1 MSFELNR
8 GGQWANVRWQKFMKL
23 PNPYTQRE
31 LADARK
37 LPPPNEPFAAI
48 NVSFHK
54 TYTRLVEQVLAQL
67 GDSVPVIVLIG
78 DDATLLC
85 DGREHREQFIPAR
98 YHELK
103 ALGHLAFGVQLTLMA
118 NGSGRLSD
126 VTVSELHGKRA
137 QIEEIQAIINA
148 SQGSASRSPTMKAPD
163 ELLCRARAL
172 VDRVLEKG
180 AVDFDRLQDHVR
192 ALASHALEIAQLAVC
207 IELEQLHALLTRWRN
222 DLGEKRW
229 AGMYVV
235 ICGAHQPRYREA
247 ACQYF
252 GRLLRQPQGP
262 AAEREDRLVYAEGLC
277 DIQGALDLLARHI
290 VDQRASNL
298 LFGDRR
304 RLQEDLLADAANTEV
319 RKLLPKVRRCP
330 NTVQRRRR

>member
-1 MSFELNR
+1 
-8 GGQWANVRWQKFMKL
+8 MKL
-23 PNPYTQRE
+23 PNPHTQRE
-31 LADARK
+31 LAAARE
-37 LPPPNEPFAAI
+37 LPPPNEPLAGI
-48 NVSFHK
+48 NIAFHQ

-78 DDATLLC
+78 DDATLL
-85 DGREHREQFIPAR
+85 REGGEQCEQVIPPR

-118 NGSGRLSD
+118 NGSGRLTEL
-126 VTVSELHGKRA
+126 TVSELHEKRA
-137 QIEEIQAIINA
+137 QIREIQAIINA
-148 SQGSASRSPTMKAPD
+148 SPSGAYSSVIMKAPA

-172 VDRVLEKG
+172 IDKVLAEG
-180 AVDFDRLQDHVR
+180 VVDFEQLKEHIR
-192 ALASHALEIAQLAVC
+192 ALATHALETAQLAVC
-207 IELEQLHALLTRWRN
+207 IELEQMHALLARWHSE
-222 DLGEKRW
+222 LGERQW

-252 GRLLRQPQGP
+252 GRLLHEPEGL

-277 DIQGALDLLARHI
+277 DIDGALDLLARHI
-290 VDQRASNL
+290 VDQRASSL

-304 RLQEDLLADAANTEV
+304 RLQEDLLAEAASTEV
-319 RKLLPKVRRCP
+319 RKLLPKLRHCP
-330 NTVQRRRR
+330 SRAQRPRGR

>member
-1 MSFELNR
+1 
-8 GGQWANVRWQKFMKL
+8 MKL
-23 PNPYTQRE
+23 SNPYTERE
-31 LADARK
+31 LAEARS
-37 LPPPNEPFAAI
+37 LPPPNEPFASI
-48 NVSFHK
+48 NVSFHE
-54 TYTRLVEQVLAQL
+54 TYTRLVEQVLAEL
-67 GDSVPVIVLIG
+67 GDRVPVVVLIG

-85 DGREHREQFIPAR
+85 DGREQREQFIPGR

-118 NGSGRLSD
+118 NGNGRLSEL
-126 VTVSELHGKRA
+126 TTKELHEKRE
-137 QIEEIQAIINA
+137 QIREIHAIINA
-148 SQGSASRSPTMKAPD
+148 TPISASCSPTMKPAD

-172 VDRVLEKG
+172 VDRVLEEG
-180 AVDFDRLQDHVR
+180 VVDFDRLHEHIR
-192 ALASHALEIAQLAVC
+192 ALSSHALETAQLAVC
-207 IELEQLHALLTRWRN
+207 VELDQLHALLARWRN

-252 GRLLRQPQGP
+252 GRLLHQADSS

-277 DIQGALDLLARHI
+277 DIKAALDLLARHI

-304 RLQEDLLADAANTEV
+304 RLQKDLLADAANTEV
-319 RKLLPKVRRCP
+319 RKLLPNVRHCP
-330 NTVQRRRR
+330 SGAHRKRGR

>member
-1 MSFELNR
+1 
-8 GGQWANVRWQKFMKL
+8 MKL

-31 LADARK
+31 LADSRNI
-37 LPPPNEPFAAI
+37 PPRNEPFAAI
-48 NVSFHK
+48 NFSFHEV
-54 TYTRLVEQVLAQL
+54 YTRLVEQVLAHL

-78 DDATLLC
+78 DDATLLR
-85 DGREHREQFIPAR
+85 DGGEQREQIIPAR

-118 NGSGRLSD
+118 NGTGHLAD
-126 VTVSELHGKRA
+126 VTAKELHEKRA
-137 QIEEIQAIINA
+137 QIHDVQAIINSSPA
-148 SQGSASRSPTMKAPD
+148 SACGSRTTNAPA
-163 ELLCRARAL
+163 ELLCRARML
-172 VDRVLEKG
+172 VDRVLAEG
-180 AVDFDRLQDHVR
+180 IIDFERLQEHIR

-207 IELEQLHALLTRWRN
+207 IELEQLHELLSRWRN
-222 DLGEKRW
+222 DLGERRW

-252 GRLLRQPQGP
+252 GRLLHQAESS

-277 DIQGALDLLARHI
+277 DIGAALDLLARHI

-304 RLQEDLLADAANTEV
+304 RLQEDLLADAASAEV
-319 RKLLPKVRRCP
+319 RKLFPTVRSCP
-330 NTVQRRRR
+330 SNAHRRAR

>member
-1 MSFELNR
+1 
-8 GGQWANVRWQKFMKL
+8 MKL

-31 LADARK
+31 LAEARN

-48 NVSFHK
+48 NLSFHE

-85 DGREHREQFIPAR
+85 DGREQREQVIPAR
-98 YHELK
+98 YHEFK

-118 NGSGRLSD
+118 NGSGSL
-126 VTVSELHGKRA
+126 TELTANELHEQRA
-137 QIEEIQAIINA
+137 QIRKAHAALN
-148 SQGSASRSPTMKAPD
+148 SSPTIKPAA
-163 ELLCRARAL
+163 ELLCRAREL
-172 VDRVLEKG
+172 VDRVLAEG
-180 AVDFDRLQDHVR
+180 VINFDRLQEHIR
-192 ALASHALEIAQLAVC
+192 ALASNALETAQLAVC
-207 IELEQLHALLTRWRN
+207 TELEQLHALLGRWRN

-229 AGMYVV
+229 AGVYVV

-252 GRLLRQPQGP
+252 SRLLHQPEGS

-277 DIQGALDLLARHI
+277 DVDSALDLLARHI

-304 RLQEDLLADAANTEV
+304 RLQEDLLADAASTEV
-319 RKLLPKVRRCP
+319 RKLFPKVRGCP
-330 NTVQRRRR
+330 SRARRRQ

>member
-1 MSFELNR
+1 
-8 GGQWANVRWQKFMKL
+8 MKL
-23 PNPYTQRE
+23 SNPYTERE
-31 LADARK
+31 LAEARS
-37 LPPPNEPFAAI
+37 LPPPNEPFASI
-48 NVSFHK
+48 NVSFHE
-54 TYTRLVEQVLAQL
+54 TYTRLVEQVLAEL
-67 GDSVPVIVLIG
+67 GNRVPVVVLIG

-85 DGREHREQFIPAR
+85 DGRERREQFIPGR

-118 NGSGRLSD
+118 NGNGRLS
-126 VTVSELHGKRA
+126 ELTTKELREKRE
-137 QIEEIQAIINA
+137 QIREIHVIVNA
-148 SQGSASRSPTMKAPD
+148 TPISASCSPTMKPPV

-172 VDRVLEKG
+172 VDRVLEEG
-180 AVDFDRLQDHVR
+180 VVDFDRLQEHIR
-192 ALASHALEIAQLAVC
+192 ALASHALETAQLAVC
-207 IELEQLHALLTRWRN
+207 IELEQLHALLTPWRN

-252 GRLLRQPQGP
+252 GRLLRQPPGP

-277 DIQGALDLLARHI
+277 DVDSALDLLARHI

-304 RLQEDLLADAANTEV
+304 RLQEDLLADAASTEV
-319 RKLLPKVRRCP
+319 RKLLPNLRHCP
-330 NTVQRRRR
+330 NDAGRKRGR